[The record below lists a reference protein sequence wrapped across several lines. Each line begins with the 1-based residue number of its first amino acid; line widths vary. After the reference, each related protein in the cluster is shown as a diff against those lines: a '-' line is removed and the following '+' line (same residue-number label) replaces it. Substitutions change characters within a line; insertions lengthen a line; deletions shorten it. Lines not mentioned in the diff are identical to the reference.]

1 MTPSSTTTSRQRL
14 TTSYLLGTNQLDQAK
29 KLTLHNCQYCN
40 RTSQK
45 LDKYQPVRA
54 VSSINHII
62 MSAKEIPKAWPSEA
76 REFFT
81 PVRALGT
88 GGFGVV
94 WLATRKQQNGA
105 GPSTSIAVNSSSTD
119 SSASPTTPS
128 PVDEQH
134 VAIKLVGHPSCNP
147 INDFTKMSESGYFQR
162 ECEVLAEISHHR
174 IVKLIRKIEQTEE
187 ERKQTP
193 EASPYCMVLQYCR
206 GPTVE
211 QMVHHGG
218 ALGIHLA
225 REVAAQLIDAISFL
239 HGRGVIHRDVK
250 PDNISTF

>member
-1 MTPSSTTTSRQRL
+1 MYRR
-14 TTSYLLGTNQLDQAK
+14 
-29 KLTLHNCQYCN
+29 HWH

-45 LDKYQPVRA
+45 FDT
-54 VSSINHII
+54 INQQSTINI
-62 MSAKEIPKAWPSEA
+62 NISASTSTMPAAKEIPKSWPLEA
-76 REFFT
+76 RQLFT

-94 WLATRKQQNGA
+94 WLATKKQQN
-105 GPSTSIAVNSSSTD
+105 SQAVVVVDSNSK
-119 SSASPTTPS
+119 SPTTT
-128 PVDEQH
+128 PVDEY
-134 VAIKLVGHPSCNP
+134 VAIKLVGHPACNP
-147 INDFTKMSESGYFQR
+147 INDFTKMSQSGYFQR

-174 IVKLIRKIEQTEE
+174 IVKLIRKIEETEE
-187 ERKQTP
+187 EKKQTP

-211 QMVHHGG
+211 QMLNHGG

-239 HGRGVIHRDVK
+239 HGRGVIHRDIK
-250 PDNISTF
+250 PDNISKLFCIISSYR

>member
-1 MTPSSTTTSRQRL
+1 
-14 TTSYLLGTNQLDQAK
+14 
-29 KLTLHNCQYCN
+29 
-40 RTSQK
+40 
-45 LDKYQPVRA
+45 
-54 VSSINHII
+54 

-94 WLATRKQQNGA
+94 WLATRKQHNEA
-105 GPSTSIAVNSSSTD
+105 DPSTSTAVNSSSTD
-119 SSASPTTPS
+119 SS
-128 PVDEQH
+128 PVDEY

-211 QMVHHGG
+211 QMLNHGG

-239 HGRGVIHRDVK
+239 HGRGVIHRDIK
-250 PDNISTF
+250 PDNISKFLALRSADCCRLLHYCITRNFRHHIIHNTFFFSSHCRCEAGGPGGMLV

>member
-1 MTPSSTTTSRQRL
+1 
-14 TTSYLLGTNQLDQAK
+14 LDQAK

-54 VSSINHII
+54 VASINHII